1 MQQSGDNT
9 EDTDTDGKQTQT
21 TSLYRRTTLQSAA
34 AVVAMGAV
42 DSVRGETPA
51 EFLTKEPD
59 QRDPQTTGESTTN
72 LDAAPTALVIR
83 DCLSWDTTANEDAL
97 QELGFEYDVISSQT
111 ALDQL
116 PDYDQLDAIDVII
129 IPSTQSTEY
138 YTNLNS
144 IWDTLI
150 EFVDQGGVLSIHA
163 GEAGWPCRN
172 PVREVGS
179 KLSLPRGVNNEYTF
193 LPADPGTGVETLQEL
208 TVTTDDHPI
217 AEGMDN
223 ATLSYWASDISSFG
237 YYSGVPEDATA
248 IFGLQTDPN
257 AYPSYIEYPFG
268 QGVILTTMQP
278 PEWPF
283 VDGRGGTRQ
292 LLLNELEYAVNTA
305 QEIAD
310 PPTEGR
316 IQGSITVSHDEEL
329 PADTTAYLIDPTHEP
344 AVQDYIDGTDPL
356 PDTEAVASVTDTRF
370 IFDEIPAGRRLVLI
384 DPAETFDP
392 EYKLVAVP
400 TEETTSISFELD
412 VARPLSGLDPA
423 IDEIERNTRQIIANS
438 TADISNVHFTGAT
451 VFDSELDKGDYLNM
465 ALQTAQLAMGLS
477 PDISNV
483 AAAAEIGDFLINTQ
497 GVVVEEHGYNQY
509 LAGRVTDTES
519 KIQADLA
526 DYTDQILDIDWL
538 VNLDPNRY
546 QTGPETLQVFL
557 TETEVHST
565 ATTAVDDTR
574 DRYETDIVRQDPH
587 EEFSLRQA
595 KQVLQVQA
603 RWLADNGLAPG
614 VVVTPEGSG
623 YVTRKTK
630 YHRNHFDAVHDELE
644 TTDRL
649 ETASTAVSVAG
660 AGVTKAGV
668 GTATVGGVGIPV
680 AAIGSVAAIGGQI
693 GSYAFRAHSM
703 NLQNQ
708 LVDAYADA
716 LIYWVDDIKNASTV
730 VTDILDWLE
739 AEAVNPTLQDISGT
753 IRSTTLGGTS
763 PPFSDTTFAPA
774 NRPDYPA
781 WIVQSPIPTP
791 QHRRVATNT
800 VAIEN
805 TGDSSSEF
813 TLTTIDTYGSGNE
826 NGVSDAVSV
835 RPDRTN
841 PNDTL
846 DAVLQPG
853 ESTEVDVEYIS
864 DFHWDSPFNWHTM
877 TTVLWMNG
885 KSVDSV
891 EDPYYVIPSMDVVP
905 FSAQTGDSLSVEAAL
920 SAADTDVAI
929 ETQSYRLTDA
939 SKGPYEALTVDDWTE
954 QVGDIIQ
961 IIDASL
967 STEQSTSGAQ
977 FDVGSELQGV
987 AFVLAAPP
995 DATLN
1000 LHIYDE
1006 RGRHVG
1012 YEPADDADVVEIPS
1026 ADYTGSDSTQEV
1038 VTIDDAAGA
1047 YGIEAEATRFV
1058 TTDAVPVSV
1067 YAVEIP
1073 QREAILGV
1081 SPTTAGTVLEPGSSE
1096 TVTVTLSE
1104 TGGQSSIE
1112 VTDVSLDAFETDD
1125 GTQLED
1131 VTVSLSEEPTTIAA
1145 NGADR
1150 IQLTFDAA
1158 TSLSIPDGASRR
1170 YWAEL
1175 TVETATAGTTI
1186 VDTTVLVFS
1195 SDVDA
1200 QLGEAGIDV
1209 ESVSV
1214 AALPKEELPGLPKD
1228 GLTVS
1233 DSYEINVRGDGIAV
1247 VNFPSEFI
1255 ENKLTTA
1262 YLGEGGEW
1270 TALDVSRS
1278 ERVSVEIE
1286 APSDATLLI
1295 AQEDADEVTS
1305 GASNIEGVTQE
1316 QYEAVLPNGTDTTLG
1331 ELRTSVDHWTMNRRV
1346 DGVELTLGELRRIV
1360 NYWATNR

>member
-1 MQQSGDNT
+1 MQHSGDNS
-9 EDTDTDGKQTQT
+9 ENSETDSKQTRDT
-21 TSLYRRTTLQSAA
+21 LLYRRTTIQSAA
-34 AVVAMGAV
+34 AVVAIGTV
-42 DSVRGETPA
+42 DSAVADTQG

-59 QRDPQTTGESTTN
+59 QRDSQTTPESATS
-72 LDAAPTALVIR
+72 LDETPTALVIR
-83 DCLSWDTTANEDAL
+83 DCRSWDTTANEDAL
-97 QELGFEYDVISSQT
+97 QELGVEYDVITSQT
-111 ALDQL
+111 AVDQL
-116 PDYDQLDAIDVII
+116 PGYDQLAEIDVII
-129 IPSTQSTEY
+129 IPSTQSAEY
-138 YTNLNS
+138 YTKLNS
-144 IWDTLI
+144 IWDTI
-150 EFVDQGGVLSIHA
+150 TEFVDQGGVLSVHA
-163 GEAGWPCRN
+163 GESGWPCRN

-179 KLSLPRGVNNEYTF
+179 KLSFPRGVNNEYTF
-193 LPADPGTGVETLQEL
+193 LPADPGSGVEILQEL
-208 TVTTDDHPI
+208 TVTADDHPI

-223 ATLSYWASDISSFG
+223 ESLSYWASDISSYG
-237 YYSGVPEDATA
+237 YYSGVPADATA
-248 IFGLQTDPN
+248 IFGLQTDPS
-257 AYPSYIEYPFG
+257 AYPSYIECPYG
-268 QGVILTTMQP
+268 QGIILTTMQA

-283 VDGRGGTRQ
+283 VDGRGGTQQ

-305 QEIAD
+305 QKIAD
-310 PPTEGR
+310 PPEEGR
-316 IQGSITVSHDEEL
+316 IHGSITVSNEDEL
-329 PADTTAYLIDPTHEP
+329 PADTTAYLIDPINEP
-344 AVQDYIDGTDPL
+344 TVQDYIDGTESL
-356 PDTEAVASVTDTRF
+356 PDTEAVASVTDTEF
-370 IFDEIPAGRRLVLI
+370 TFDEVPAGRRLVLI
-384 DPAETFDP
+384 NPTETFDP
-392 EYKLVAVP
+392 EYKMVAVP
-400 TEETTSISFELD
+400 TKETTTVSFELD
-412 VARPLSGLDPA
+412 AERPLSGLDP
-423 IDEIERNTRQIIANS
+423 EIYALERNARQIIANS

-465 ALQTAQLAMGLS
+465 ALSTAGFAMGLS
-477 PDISNV
+477 PDVTNV
-483 AAAAEIGDFLINTQ
+483 VAAAEIGDFLINTQ
-497 GVVVEEHGYNQY
+497 GVTVEEHGYNQY
-509 LAGRVTDTES
+509 LAGRVTDTEAE
-519 KIQADLA
+519 IQADLA
-526 DYTDQILDIDWL
+526 EYTDQILDIDWL

-557 TETEVHST
+557 TETEIHST
-565 ATTAVDDTR
+565 ATTAVDETR
-574 DRYETDIVRQDPH
+574 DRYETDIVRQDSH
-587 EEFSLRQA
+587 EEFSLRRA

-614 VVVTPEGSG
+614 VVVTPSGPG

-630 YHRNHFDAVHDELE
+630 YHRNHFEAVHGELQ

-660 AGVTKAGV
+660 TGVTKAGV

-730 VTDILDWLE
+730 VTGILDWLE

-805 TGDSSSEF
+805 TGDTSTEF

-835 RPDRTN
+835 RPDRTD

-891 EDPYYVIPSMDVVP
+891 EDPYYIIPSMDVVP
-905 FSAQTGDSLSVEAAL
+905 FSAQTGHSLSVEAAL
-920 SAADTDVAI
+920 SDADTDVAI

-939 SKGPYEALTVDDWTE
+939 SKGPYEALTVDDWAE

-1012 YEPADDADVVEIPS
+1012 YEPADDADVVEIPG
-1026 ADYTGSDSTQEV
+1026 ADYTGSDNTQEV
-1038 VTIDDAAGA
+1038 VTIDDATGT
-1047 YGIEAEATRFV
+1047 YGIEVEATRFM
-1058 TTDAVPVSV
+1058 TADAVPVSV

-1081 SPTTAGTVLEPGSSE
+1081 SPTTAGAVLEPGSSE

-1104 TGGQSSIE
+1104 TGGQTSIE
-1112 VTDVSLDAFETDD
+1112 VTNVSLDAFETDD

-1131 VTVSLSEEPTTIAA
+1131 VTVSLSAEPTTIAA

-1150 IQLTFDAA
+1150 IELTFDAA
-1158 TSLSIPDGASRR
+1158 TSLSIPDGASSR

-1186 VDTTVLVFS
+1186 VDTTVLVFA

-1214 AALPKEELPGLPKD
+1214 AALPDGEYPEPPKD
-1228 GLTVS
+1228 ELTVT
-1233 DSYEINVRGDGIAV
+1233 DSYDIDVRGEGIAV
-1247 VNFPSEFI
+1247 VNFPSDFI

-1262 YLGEGGEW
+1262 YLGEAGEW
-1270 TALDVSRS
+1270 TTLDVARS

-1305 GASNIEGVTQE
+1305 GASNIDGVTPE

-1331 ELRTSVDHWTMNRRV
+1331 ELRTSVDDWIMNRRV
-1346 DGVELTLGELRRIV
+1346 DGVKLTLGELRRIV
-1360 NYWATNR
+1360 NYWAANR